1 MGRRVYDARELAK
14 NMRERFVD
22 RPVEREFRLAAE
34 WPDAM
39 HAVGDSLA
47 VAYAS
52 DKWQP
57 PREDGSREILDYKHL
72 AESRNRVLILPGL
85 LHDFYRTSR
94 PWPVIGPMVA
104 LPDPMPDSFAWLG
117 FFEEANLQLYT
128 RGSDEDPGFGGPD
141 DGVVKLT
148 VRHGMLGGS
157 YLPASAGR
165 RGKKEPF
172 LFVYTER
179 DGILFI
185 VVGEKLDVEK
195 DGIVG

>member
-1 MGRRVYDARELAK
+1 VGRRVYDARELAR

-22 RPVEREFRLAAE
+22 RPVEREFWLGARWPLAL
-34 WPDAM
+34 
-39 HAVGDSLA
+39 HNVGDSLA

-57 PREDGSREILDYKHL
+57 PADDGHREYLDYKHL
-72 AESRNRVLILPGL
+72 AESRNRVLVVPGL
-85 LHDFYRTSR
+85 LRDFYRPTRSYA
-94 PWPVIGPMVA
+94 VVGPMVS
-104 LPDPMPDSFAWLG
+104 LPEMPNAFAWLG

-128 RGSDEDPGFGGPD
+128 DGTDDDPRFGGDD
-141 DGVVKLT
+141 DGVVKVT

-157 YLPASAGR
+157 YLRTSKR
-165 RGKKEPF
+165 DREPF

-179 DGILFI
+179 DGILMI
-185 VVGEKLDVEK
+185 VVGEKLNVEK